1 MQGNAIFSLQ
11 FTGLQFICIWF
22 YPSCWR
28 GGSFSI
34 KFVVWHFAF
43 TGRHSN

>member
-22 YPSCWR
+22 YPSLLKR
-28 GGSFSI
+28 RVF
-34 KFVVWHFAF
+34 
-43 TGRHSN
+43 